1 MNLTCVD
8 RSTINYMVTAYFVAY
23 GFAGL
28 FLFPLPDRWGRKK
41 TMTVF
46 GTIHVIAQF
55 TIVLVPLYSVR
66 FVCFAIM
73 GAC

>member
-28 FLFPLPDRWGRKK
+28 FLFSLPDRCGRKK
-41 TMTVF
+41 TITIF
-46 GTIHVIAQF
+46 GTVHILAQF
-55 TIVLVPLYSVR
+55 TILFVPLYSVR
-66 FVCFAIM
+66 FVCYGVM